1 MKNRIE
7 ILKRVLIFLGLM
19 DLLKSKL
26 LKDELENRIIR
37 QQTVKIG

>member
-26 LKDELENRIIR
+26 LKDELEN
-37 QQTVKIG
+37 